1 MGQVRTLAV
10 DIKMPARILSAS
22 ILAWPFL
29 GARMIRI
36 LFTAVAVVAAGLAL
50 VLDRT
55 ELYGVAAG
63 LLAIVLV
70 MWAAVSRRRFT
81 ESKKPVRRKRKSVS
95 AQSEPELE
103 ALGILDI
110 RPKTL
115 EPESAGEKAEL
126 QGAAGARLPDAAFE
140 SGVRSA
146 DQAAGT
152 QEIREFVVRRTGEE
166 AKAPPPLAPPNED
179 VLANFME
186 TVRLAVAA
194 HAVCLL
200 HQSKDTNDCT
210 VVAIAGENRALQ
222 VGKSY
227 RSVAPLVTP
236 PYGWKPVT
244 VRQVGSDDLSPRCL
258 GYSATP
264 GSLREV
270 AIAPVNSRGYVL
282 VADTTQ
288 EDGLSHPQVHA
299 MLEQFT
305 QTLGILL
312 VDGDPIK
319 PRPRPR
325 REIIQEEMTQAR
337 VREQE
342 LALAIVVLNRA
353 DYVASLGEAVVL
365 EAEDRLRMLLREV
378 SSASRVVRFGELLFG
393 VFLGGAMEELEAW
406 DQSVHTA
413 LSAEKGLLEGG
424 VSVGIARLTD
434 KHESPNDF
442 REDAVTALR
451 AAYKSG
457 KYTIVT

>member
-1 MGQVRTLAV
+1 
-10 DIKMPARILSAS
+10 
-22 ILAWPFL
+22 
-29 GARMIRI
+29 MIRI
-36 LFTAVAVVAAGLAL
+36 LFTVVAVVAAGLAL

-55 ELYGVAAG
+55 ELYWVAAV
-63 LLAIVLV
+63 LIVIVLV
-70 MWAAVSRRRFT
+70 MWAAVSRRRYA
-81 ESKKPVRRKRKSVS
+81 ESKKPVRRKRKAVS
-95 AQSEPELE
+95 SKSEPELE
-103 ALGILDI
+103 TLGILDI
-110 RPKTL
+110 RPKTS
-115 EPESAGEKAEL
+115 EAESGREKAESL
-126 QGAAGARLPDAAFE
+126 QTAGAPASNAPSELGIAPVDEAAATR
-140 SGVRSA
+140 G
-146 DQAAGT
+146 
-152 QEIREFVVRRTGEE
+152 IREFVVQRTEGDT
-166 AKAPPPLAPPNED
+166 AKGPPPLAPPNED

-186 TVRLAVAA
+186 TVRLAVSA
-194 HAVCLL
+194 HAACLL

-227 RSVAPLVTP
+227 RSVAPLVMP

-244 VRQVGSDDLSPRCL
+244 VRRVGNDDLSPRCL

-270 AIAPVNSRGYVL
+270 AIAPVNNRGYVL
-282 VADTTQ
+282 LADTTQ
-288 EDGLSHPQVHA
+288 EGGLSHPQVRT

-305 QTLGILL
+305 QTLGVLL

-325 REIIQEEMTQAR
+325 REIIKEEMTQAR

-342 LALAIVVLNRA
+342 LALAIVVLNQA
-353 DYVASLGEAVVL
+353 DHVASLGAGVVL

-378 SSASRVVRFGELLFG
+378 SIVSRVVRFGELMFG
-393 VFLGGAMEELEAW
+393 VFMNGAMEQLEAW
-406 DQSVHTA
+406 DQSVHAA
-413 LSAEKGLLEGG
+413 LGAEKGLLEGG
-424 VSVGIARLTD
+424 ISVGIARLTD

-451 AAYKSG
+451 AAYNSG